1 MSAKPKEANIHR
13 VRVSVDRSRCAGHA
27 VCLIHAPALFDVDDE
42 GYSVVLDE
50 TPADIASAHR
60 AEINCPERAIH
71 VEEDL

>member
-1 MSAKPKEANIHR
+1 MSAKTEDARVHG

-27 VCLIHAPALFDVDDE
+27 VCLIHAPAIFDVDDE

-50 TPADIASAHR
+50 TPADIESAQR